1 MGGLKFAREHQPTA
15 MKLALPD
22 IKVPTRTTGIGTNVF
37 VVIFILSIV
46 SPPCINAKALLLD
59 AMVEFA
65 LTVYIANTVK

>member
-1 MGGLKFAREHQPTA
+1 MGGLKFAREHQPTV

-22 IKVPTRTTGIGTNVF
+22 IKAPTRTTGIGTNVF
-37 VVIFILSIV
+37 VVILILSIV
-46 SPPCINAKALLLD
+46 SSPGITAKALLLA